1 MNKNQI
7 LLNAKQY
14 LYKVINS
21 LPINIKT
28 KITKKLEKRHGNNTN
43 ESNNRTI

>member
-7 LLNAKQY
+7 LLNTEQY

-28 KITKKLEKRHGNNTN
+28 IITKKLEERNGNT
-43 ESNNRTI
+43 TD